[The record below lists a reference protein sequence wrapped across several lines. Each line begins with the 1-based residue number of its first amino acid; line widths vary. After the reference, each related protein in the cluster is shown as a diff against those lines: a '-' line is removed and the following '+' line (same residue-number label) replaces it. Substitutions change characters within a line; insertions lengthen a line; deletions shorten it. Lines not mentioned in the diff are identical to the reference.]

1 MAAPVL
7 PGGRGGSP
15 AGGPAPPL
23 PPPDPMGPVGPAGPP
38 GPPGPLPA
46 GAALLAQMVAAM
58 QATAAGITSP
68 RPRRSST
75 TLAWSENIPPP
86 IFKGLLGERPEA
98 HLLRANDWMDIYNI
112 LPANKPA
119 NFKHT
124 LDHLAR
130 EWYDSL
136 MLPIA

>member
-1 MAAPVL
+1 MYQLITNRARFSLLLHWAFNMAAPVL

-15 AGGPAPPL
+15 AGGTL
-23 PPPDPMGPVGPAGPP
+23 PPPDPMGPAGPA

-75 TLAWSENIPPP
+75 TLA
-86 IFKGLLGERPEA
+86 
-98 HLLRANDWMDIYNI
+98 
-112 LPANKPA
+112 
-119 NFKHT
+119 
-124 LDHLAR
+124 
-130 EWYDSL
+130 
-136 MLPIA
+136 